1 MSDLTVPTPA
11 DLKEARQAKSIT
23 QGELADLVDI
33 SQPALSQIESGNN
46 DPRLSTVMRIAKAIN
61 NY

>member
-23 QGELADLVDI
+23 QGELADLVGV